1 MCQKDVAI
9 GRGNVFFPQTTQ
21 WLLFFLFKP
30 ITHNFQKN
38 VIK

>member
-21 WLLFFLFKP
+21 WILLYYSSLTLIIF
-30 ITHNFQKN
+30 
-38 VIK
+38 